1 MAAVAPLQP
10 AMTVIQLQVPPEAQP
25 GAVVAAQV
33 NGQTIQAQVPPGL
46 QPGDIFSVQVPAS
59 APPAGDPTAAYDTLL
74 ANTTRLTLT
83 QPLVSPFPCEGL
95 LFEADNGDKFR
106 VKFDA
111 PGRWIPLL
119 DGYGDGS
126 YHAQVVIGN
135 GRVVQTLSSAG
146 VVPGDLRGVDY
157 QLATCTGCGQWY
169 RPRPPASQSIDRG
182 EALTIQLELPTRYR
196 IYQKCICC
204 CWPEESVRL
213 SRGGGG
219 GFSLVTPPS
228 FYAKCGRAA
237 GCWLEAITGIGT
249 SGILPMCRLLCCGI
263 NESASYVAYDAA
275 GTPLGGRGS
284 CLKIIIRAAV
294 QLTNQGST
302 SARRRWRR
310 VETSWPPWSR

>member
-119 DGYGDGS
+119 DGYGTGAITPRS
-126 YHAQVVIGN
+126 
-135 GRVVQTLSSAG
+135 LSATAASSRRSVRPALFPATYAALIISLQL
-146 VVPGDLRGVDY
+146 VLAADNDTARG
-157 QLATCTGCGQWY
+157 L
-169 RPRPPASQSIDRG
+169 RPRS
-182 EALTIQLELPTRYR
+182 
-196 IYQKCICC
+196 
-204 CWPEESVRL
+204 
-213 SRGGGG
+213 
-219 GFSLVTPPS
+219 PS
-228 FYAKCGRAA
+228 TAAKR
-237 GCWLEAITGIGT
+237 
-249 SGILPMCRLLCCGI
+249 
-263 NESASYVAYDAA
+263 
-275 GTPLGGRGS
+275 
-284 CLKIIIRAAV
+284 
-294 QLTNQGST
+294 
-302 SARRRWRR
+302 
-310 VETSWPPWSR
+310 